1 MAVFEVFIP
10 ARDAGSPNVTL
21 TIEGKNWIEALRS
34 GLKSI
39 GEGGEAIANVMCDVK
54 EDGSIHVTDVA
65 TRRVFRLCEQKP
77 GAKGGGAAPTATVAS
92 AAEPKAVDAPKTL
105 PPEVPRAVST
115 PPAPGVP
122 SAADLMGP
130 SPKTMM
136 QFPAFKAQKDEAAPT
151 ASPEVEETLRM
162 PVPPPAPPAPATPTA
177 PAAPAAPA
185 APSPPVVAAKVA
197 DLDASVPWTTMPGPG
212 ELAAQKLKA
221 ADTAPLPPAPPEPAE
236 AEPRTPVATEAPP
249 ELAAPKPAEA
259 KPAEAT
265 PPRVATPGPFARATP
280 APGLIAPKPATGS
293 QKVVSQQ
300 VLDHDTTKVP
310 VFRHTTDETERVSRS
325 PRSVAPPT
333 PRGVPAPAPKR
344 PSGQFAQAPM
354 AQLREESKPMPTDPK
369 IGRPVT
375 RTLDVT
381 DAIAAVFDATQDLY
395 MEARVAPEKVAA
407 TLLDIALQH
416 IPAESGTFYLA
427 DVNGHELS
435 FAAVRGPKADALKRS
450 GMTVPLGQGIIGFCA
465 QEGICLSV
473 SDIQKDARWLSSIGK
488 KLDYLPKDTLCAS
501 AEKDG
506 RLFGAVQLINS
517 KKGFDATHMEVLRF
531 IGLTA
536 AALLERIEAST

>member
-65 TRRVFRLCEQKP
+65 TRRVFRLCEQK
-77 GAKGGGAAPTATVAS
+77 AGAASGAGATTTGKVATAGADAS
-92 AAEPKAVDAPKTL
+92 PKTV

-130 SPKTMM
+130 SPKTML
-136 QFPAFKAQKDEAAPT
+136 QFPAFKAPKEGAAP
-151 ASPEVEETLRM
+151 APGPEVEETLPM
-162 PVPPPAPPAPATPTA
+162 AVPPTA
-177 PAAPAAPA
+177 PAPAAPN
-185 APSPPVVAAKVA
+185 PPVAAAKVA
-197 DLDASVPWTTMPGPG
+197 DLEASVPWTKMPGPG
-212 ELAAQKLKA
+212 ERAAQQLKA
-221 ADTAPLPPAPPEPAE
+221 ADTAPLKPAEPEPAE
-236 AEPRTPVATEAPP
+236 EEPRTPVATEAPP
-249 ELAAPKPAEA
+249 ELAAPAPAAKAAEPKPAE
-259 KPAEAT
+259 PA

-280 APGLIAPKPATGS
+280 AAGLIAPKPGTGS
-293 QKVVSQQ
+293 QKAVSPQAVSQQ
-300 VLDHDTTKVP
+300 VLDQDTTKVP
-310 VFRHTTDETERVSRS
+310 VFRPTTDETERVDRS

-344 PSGQFAQAPM
+344 ASGQFAQAP
-354 AQLREESKPMPTDPK
+354 APQVREESKPLPTDPK

-375 RTLDVT
+375 RSMEVT

-395 MEARVAPEKVAA
+395 METRLAPEKVAS
-407 TLLDIALQH
+407 TLLDIALTH
-416 IPAESGTFYLA
+416 IPAESGSFYLA

-465 QEGICLSV
+465 LEGICLSV
-473 SDIQKDARWLSSIGK
+473 SDIQKDPRWLSSIGK
-488 KLDYLPKDTLCAS
+488 KLDYLPRDTLCAS

>member
-77 GAKGGGAAPTATVAS
+77 GAATGAS
-92 AAEPKAVDAPKTL
+92 AATEAKAAEAPKTL

-136 QFPAFKAQKDEAAPT
+136 QFPAFKAPKEEAAPA

-162 PVPPPAPPAPATPTA
+162 PVPPPAAPAPAS
-177 PAAPAAPA
+177 
-185 APSPPVVAAKVA
+185 PSPPVVAAKVA

-221 ADTAPLPPAPPEPAE
+221 ADTAPMPPAPPEPAD

-249 ELAAPKPAEA
+249 ELMAPRPAEAKPAEA
-259 KPAEAT
+259 KPAEAA

-280 APGLIAPKPATGS
+280 AAGLIAPKPATGS

-300 VLDHDTTKVP
+300 VLDNDTAKVP

-333 PRGVPAPAPKR
+333 PRGVPAPAPR
-344 PSGQFAQAPM
+344 RASGQFAQAPV

-416 IPAESGTFYLA
+416 VPAESGTFYLA

-473 SDIQKDARWLSSIGK
+473 SDIQKDPRWLSSIGK